1 MSRAD
6 RRPARVGRARV
17 AGPARGRRQVVVGVV
32 GAGTTTQARLL
43 AEALRARGRM
53 AHVTAEP
60 SGGPVG
66 ALVRQVLTRRVAGG
80 DGQGFDPTALA
91 LLFAADRLDHL
102 STEVTPKLA
111 AGVDVVCDRFT
122 LSSLAYQGVTTGKLR
137 WVELVNGRAV
147 APAVTLF
154 LRVRPAVSLAR
165 RQAASPDPE
174 LFEIDAFQRKVA
186 RAYDRGIAA
195 LREAGQRVVELDGEA
210 SVPDVAA
217 AVQAEVERIRR

>member
-1 MSRAD
+1 
-6 RRPARVGRARV
+6 
-17 AGPARGRRQVVVGVV
+17 
-32 GAGTTTQARLL
+32 
-43 AEALRARGRM
+43 
-53 AHVTAEP
+53 
-60 SGGPVG
+60 
-66 ALVRQVLTRRVAGG
+66 
-80 DGQGFDPTALA
+80 
-91 LLFAADRLDHL
+91 
-102 STEVTPKLA
+102 
-111 AGVDVVCDRFT
+111 VVCDRFT

-165 RQAASPDPE
+165 RQAASTDPE